1 MHNVKLLVTCLTRRM
16 TAVIVPLIPTQM
28 KYVRMEVCDTVLKS
42 VYAADTD
49 SISDVIIQ
57 STGANRYNILY
68 VSFT

>member
-1 MHNVKLLVTCLTRRM
+1 M

>member
-1 MHNVKLLVTCLTRRM
+1 
-16 TAVIVPLIPTQM
+16 VIVPLIPTQM

-68 VSFT
+68 VAFTLSTGLQGILL